1 MLCVLPLTRCPH
13 PSHGSDH
20 FNLRNGIARVVPRWT
35 PDLVDYPHVLGMY
48 TFGLEETNAYTE
60 AEEFGMRTLSV
71 DPGDTWAV
79 HALTHVFEMQGRRN
93 EGLRLL
99 RELRVS
105 TPVCRLWLCASQGP
119 RESWGSR
126 AVVTMVACLPPR
138 LLGHR
143 MTGKRATCCCATCT
157 GTGGCSSWMKAMSMQ
172 SLYLG
177 ESETPTNL

>member
-1 MLCVLPLTRCPH
+1 MCSPCSRHAHTLA
-13 PSHGSDH
+13 HGSDH

-35 PDLVDYPHVLGMY
+35 PDLVDYPRVLGMY

-105 TPVCRLWLCASQGP
+105 NLVCRLWLCASQG
-119 RESWGSR
+119 
-126 AVVTMVACLPPR
+126 VVTIEWFACLPR
-138 LLGHR
+138 VCWA
-143 MTGKRATCCCATCT
+143 TG
-157 GTGGCSSWMKAMSMQ
+157 
-172 SLYLG
+172 
-177 ESETPTNL
+177 